1 MIEFDDLSS
10 SLRHRLPQVLGLGM
24 LALVV
29 TAELV
34 FALLQIVPTARA
46 HSELST
52 QLADARQA
60 LSPPTGEVEIETLL
74 QAKLA
79 KMQEALDEQ
88 AGTFLAESEVPV
100 VLNHLYRYAEE
111 SGVQITQI
119 EAARAAGPDTSK
131 EAVPAHDVQSFQVEV
146 SGRIL
151 QLIDFATRL
160 REASLPTVVIDHLA
174 IKQGK
179 ATEGASTLTMDLLL
193 YTSPYATGEAST
205 TPQP

>member
-1 MIEFDDLSS
+1 MIEFDDFSS

-29 TAELV
+29 TGELV
-34 FALLQIVPTARA
+34 FMLLQILPAVRA
-46 HSELST
+46 HGELSS
-52 QLADARQA
+52 QLAEARQA
-60 LSPPTGEVEIETLL
+60 LSPPTGEAEIEALL
-74 QAKLA
+74 QAKLD
-79 KMQEALDEQ
+79 KMQAALDEQ

-111 SGVQITQI
+111 GGVQITQI
-119 EAARAAGPDTSK
+119 EAARAAGPDPSK
-131 EAVPAHDVQSFQVEV
+131 EAAHDVQSFQVEV

-160 REASLPTVVIDHLA
+160 REASLPSVVMDHLA

-179 ATEGASTLTMDLLL
+179 
-193 YTSPYATGEAST
+193 
-205 TPQP
+205 